1 MSGGTHI
8 RAVGHGSGADAPGET
23 VSAGDEPLTLDE
35 SWAEEAPAD
44 EYWEEP
50 TPSRLS
56 GWLVPSI
63 AGLAV
68 AGWTG
73 FFGWANREMFVDGL
87 SPQAAVGLIVD
98 WAVPVLLVVALVLL
112 VLRLSTREAGRFS
125 DAALSL
131 RGESVALE
139 TRLSVVNRELSLARE
154 FLAAQSRELESLGRT
169 ATQRISEHADR
180 LQTLVRDNGAQVEA
194 IAGVSRTALDNM
206 DKLRDDLPVIA
217 NAARDVSNQIGA
229 AGNTAHGHLDEL
241 IGGFTRLN
249 EFGLASERQVASL
262 RTKVDAAIAGF
273 EAQAVQLDEIAGSRF
288 AALRERS
295 DAFRAELDGR
305 EVDALAAMRHRADRL
320 RAEVASASEALER
333 SEEELLRSLQSR
345 IATVRDGADTVSA
358 SLGGAEQVA
367 IDLWG
372 QRVASLKADLEEA
385 IRHVEG
391 VDTVAKAGAQQR
403 LALVSEQATLVDT
416 KLAESHELFVA
427 EIERRRSEAA
437 ALAEDHANHINLLLA
452 DIDTG
457 IAGRTEEQEER
468 SRKLLAQSETIAS
481 RLNEL
486 ANEMA
491 VAAEQGRAAETALAA
506 AIDSLGERLGSSR
519 DALGD
524 TDRAVA
530 ELTDASVRLL
540 ELIRASAE
548 HSRNDLPAAL
558 TNAEMR
564 LSELGERGDAL
575 SLMLNGAGD
584 KSREVSDYVIA
595 AHRDTATALEG
606 LGTLQSQVARGS
618 EAEAA
623 RLSTLRGELAS
634 LARES
639 EAASDQAQGALRNAI
654 TTLATEA
661 RSAIASI
668 DEGAS
673 GQIQAIAARIA
684 AETNEAL
691 DRALRERVGS
701 ALVEIES
708 SAAQAAGV
716 GRDAA
721 LQLRD
726 QLAKVNELAANLESR
741 ITLARQRAEEQVD
754 GDFSRRVA
762 LITESLNS
770 NAIDIARAL
779 SSDVTDTAWASYLR
793 GDRGIFTRRAVRLL
807 EPTEARDVA
816 ELYDANADF
825 REHVNRYIHDFEG
838 MLRTMLSTRDG
849 HAIGVTLLSSDMG
862 KLYVALAQA
871 IERLRD

>member
-1 MSGGTHI
+1 
-8 RAVGHGSGADAPGET
+8 
-23 VSAGDEPLTLDE
+23 
-35 SWAEEAPAD
+35 
-44 EYWEEP
+44 
-50 TPSRLS
+50 
-56 GWLVPSI
+56 
-63 AGLAV
+63 
-68 AGWTG
+68 
-73 FFGWANREMFVDGL
+73 
-87 SPQAAVGLIVD
+87 
-98 WAVPVLLVVALVLL
+98 
-112 VLRLSTREAGRFS
+112 
-125 DAALSL
+125 
-131 RGESVALE
+131 
-139 TRLSVVNRELSLARE
+139 
-154 FLAAQSRELESLGRT
+154 
-169 ATQRISEHADR
+169 
-180 LQTLVRDNGAQVEA
+180 GAQVEA

-262 RTKVDAAIAGF
+262 RSKVDAAIAGF
-273 EAQAVQLDEIAGSRF
+273 EAQATQLDEIAGSRF
-288 AALRERS
+288 TALRERS

-305 EVDALAAMRHRADRL
+305 EVDALAAMRHRAERL
-320 RAEVASASEALER
+320 RAEVSSASDALER

-345 IATVRDGADTVSA
+345 IATVREGADTVSA
-358 SLGGAEQVA
+358 GLGGAEQVA

-385 IRHVEG
+385 IRHIES
-391 VDTVAKAGAQQR
+391 VDTAAKADAQQR
-403 LALVSEQATLVDT
+403 LALVSEQATLVDAQ
-416 KLAESHELFVA
+416 LAESHRLFVT
-427 EIERRRSEAA
+427 EIERRRTEAA
-437 ALAEDHANHINLLLA
+437 ALAEQHANNINLLLT

-457 IAGRTEEQEER
+457 IAGRREEQEER
-468 SRKLLAQSETIAS
+468 SRSLLAQGEAVAS

-486 ANEMA
+486 ALEMA
-491 VAAEQGRAAETALAA
+491 AAADQGRDAETALAA

-558 TNAEMR
+558 TNAETR

-584 KSREVSDYVIA
+584 KSREVSEYVIA
-595 AHRDTATALEG
+595 AHRDTAAALEG

-623 RLSTLRGELAS
+623 RLSTLREELAA

-701 ALVEIES
+701 ALVEIEA